1 MEHTDVEELKGLNLL
16 GVQFALCECSKWLF
30 YLRYDSGSIY
40 RPSSRDFEL
49 ALQEVKEVEAARL
62 QAIWMHSGREFW
74 VSGFLFFPVA
84 GAIWYLKPNLSARYW
99 EEDDAAEAEEAME
112 DELHPDHRVT
122 SGAHRV

>member
-62 QAIWMHSGREFW
+62 QAIWMHTGREFSF
-74 VSGFLFFPVA
+74 SGFLFSRPWAQPV
-84 GAIWYLKPNLSARYW
+84 LSSSIFHKGTGRRTTRPMRRRRW
-99 EEDDAAEAEEAME
+99 
-112 DELHPDHRVT
+112 RT
-122 SGAHRV
+122 SFTRTTE